1 MATTNNPIFHLA
13 TGNVGEDIIFK
24 KYYDKT
30 VISKRPDM
38 SKRVLSEKQIEQN
51 ERMAMATAHA
61 QFICSTEERK
71 QKERVRL
78 QVPPHKSVF
87 RALIKE
93 HIAMFKHLSLEEAAE
108 ATGKIV

>member
-1 MATTNNPIFHLA
+1 MATTDSTLFQRAKGTVAGDL
-13 TGNVGEDIIFK
+13 VFK
-24 KYYDKT
+24 RYYDKT
-30 VISKRPDM
+30 VISKKPDM

-71 QKERVRL
+71 ALERTRL
-78 QVPPHKSVF
+78 KVPPHKSVF

-93 HIAMFKHLSLEEAAE
+93 HIAMFKHMSLDDAAE